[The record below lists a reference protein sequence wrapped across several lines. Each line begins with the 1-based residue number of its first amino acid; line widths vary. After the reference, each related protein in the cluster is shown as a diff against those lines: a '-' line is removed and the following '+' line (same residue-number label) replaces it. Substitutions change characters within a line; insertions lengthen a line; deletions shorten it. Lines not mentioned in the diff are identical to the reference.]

1 MIINTNPIY
10 YFTTNRLRLKVC
22 IRSICI
28 NLIVN
33 VIRLREMGKWKKN
46 ETSNIT
52 RTTLWFLKFELTV
65 CVLGGWVPARI
76 AIDIQMDRW
85 KVNSFYA
92 VDFVLKASA
101 FAEAAMPAYHP
112 NGAANRFSN
121 DRVLDYMR
129 ILSTK
134 RNPSHKSSRSKYTWL
149 HFKGHIFLL
158 IRYFFTFWSLFFHS
172 FHSFSTHLP
181 FQWRETMIWTNV
193 ELLEIA
199 DYAINSTGCRDLHLQ
214 QGKTNSVTKC
224 FIGYSI

>member
-33 VIRLREMGKWKKN
+33 VIRLGEMEKRKKN

-65 CVLGGWVPARI
+65 CL
-76 AIDIQMDRW
+76 
-85 KVNSFYA
+85 A
-92 VDFVLKASA
+92 VESPL
-101 FAEAAMPAYHP
+101 E
-112 NGAANRFSN
+112 
-121 DRVLDYMR
+121 L
-129 ILSTK
+129 LSTFK
-134 RNPSHKSSRSKYTWL
+134 WMDGKWIHFMPLILFWKHQHSQRQRCLHTIRMEQQTDFPTTAYWITCEYWAQSEIQVTRAPEANTPDCILKVTFFCSFVTFSR
-149 HFKGHIFLL
+149 FGVFFL
-158 IRYFFTFWSLFFHS
+158 FV
-172 FHSFSTHLP
+172 P